1 MVKINII
8 KENKNIKKII
18 IEGHSGYGVSGNDIV
33 CASIS
38 SIAITSINAMIKFS
52 SDSILYKISDGLLEI
67 EILKN
72 TKEIDILLENMI
84 ESLEDVEKQ
93 YEKYIKIY
101 K

>member
-1 MVKINII
+1 MVKINIKNE
-8 KENKNIKKII
+8 KENIKKII

-38 SIAITSINAMIKFS
+38 SIAITSINAMLKFS
-52 SDSILYKISDGLLEI
+52 NDGILYKVSDGLLEI

-72 TKEIDILLENMI
+72 TKEINILLENMI
-84 ESLEDVEKQ
+84 ESLEDIEKQ